1 MRKKSTFL
9 DDKMNLILVGESN
22 VGKTSLLNQY
32 SKGHFSTQVIATV
45 GKTEYYIILGL
56 EYFTKEEV
64 INDKKVKIKL
74 WDTAG
79 QEQYKSLTKN
89 FYRNASG
96 VIVVFDV
103 ANRKSFEC
111 VEEWTQNIKDYGPK
125 EIIIAL
131 VGNKIDLDRDV
142 SIEEATKLSKT
153 LKIKYFECSA
163 KENIGFQSCVV
174 YVSSE
179 ICKSKIK
186 TEVTSSFLENA
197 KKEKEK
203 NDCNC

>member
-1 MRKKSTFL
+1 MRKKSTLL

-32 SKGHFSTQVIATV
+32 AKGQFSTQVIATV
-45 GKTEYYIILGL
+45 GITKFKNILGL
-56 EYFTKEEV
+56 EYFTKEE
-64 INDKKVKIKL
+64 IIEDKKVKVKL

-89 FYRNASG
+89 FYRNANG

-111 VEEWTQNIKDYGPK
+111 VEEWIQNVKEYGPK
-125 EIIIAL
+125 DIKIVV

-142 SIEEATKLSKT
+142 SIEEANRLSNS
-153 LKIKYFECSA
+153 LKIKYYECSA

-174 YVSSE
+174 YITTE
-179 ICKSKIK
+179 ICNNKLK
-186 TEVTSSFLENA
+186 TMFSTSMLENI
-197 KKEKEK
+197 KKENEK
-203 NDCNC
+203 NDCKC